1 MHIKR
6 LQIITWLMVFA
17 IIAGGCDNDPDEIGI
32 GIQPESEKLPVLFTD
47 TLSINT
53 YSVFVDS
60 VRTDETTRSML
71 GSYFDPVFGSS
82 TVSMAFQLALSSATL
97 ELGEGA
103 YIDSIVMDLEYTSAS
118 NTDLDDMVAYGDT
131 TTLQTFNLFE
141 LDETIYADSI
151 YYSNYQPALK
161 ENAIATKTFT
171 PHPTDSILIDTTKYK
186 ARLRI
191 KMDDSFVQKFRD
203 ASSDDFAS
211 LEGFLEFLNG
221 IYIQPEEMTYGGAIL
236 FFNSIATNSGMKL
249 YYSNNSE
256 DSLVYNL
263 PIASSSA
270 RFMNFAHNYNL
281 ASPEFQNQLNGNTS
295 LGDQQFY
302 VQCMAGVETIIEIPY
317 FRDLNPT
324 MGQVGVA
331 LNEAKLIISNSNPD
345 IDFAP
350 PGTFV
355 LFSID
360 EDGTKQLVLDQ
371 LESGDY
377 FGATYDESTNN
388 VIFRLSQQLQR
399 SLAVDTIP
407 LRFSLG
413 ISGASILPNRMVGV
427 GSSPIGGGTPLK
439 MDLIFTKLNNN

>member
-17 IIAGGCDNDPDEIGI
+17 IIAGGCDKDPDEIGI

-47 TLSINT
+47 TISINAH
-53 YSVFVDS
+53 SVFVDS
-60 VRTDETTRSML
+60 VRTDETTRTML

-103 YIDSIVMDLEYTSAS
+103 YIDSMVMQLEYIATAI
-118 NTDLDDMVAYGDT
+118 TGQDKLVAYGDT
-131 TTLQTFNLFE
+131 TTQQTFDLYE
-141 LDETIYADSI
+141 LDETIYDTAS

-161 ENAIATKTFT
+161 GATIASHVFA
-171 PHPTDSILIDTTKYK
+171 PRPTDSISVDSAKYQ
-186 ARLRI
+186 ARLSI

-203 ASSDDFAS
+203 ASSSDFSS
-211 LEGFLEFLNG
+211 LENFLNFLKG

-236 FFNSIATNSGMKL
+236 FFNTASLNSGMRL

-256 DSLVYNL
+256 DSLVLKL

-270 RFMNFAHNYNL
+270 RFMNFAHNYNM
-281 ASPEFQNQLNGNTS
+281 ASPEFQNQLNGNVS

-317 FRDLNPT
+317 IRDLNPT

-331 LNEAKLIISNSNPD
+331 LNEAKLIISNSSPESM
-345 IDFAP
+345 FTP
-350 PGTFV
+350 PGIFV
-355 LFSID
+355 LFSLD

-377 FGATYDESTNN
+377 FGGTYDESTGK
-388 VIFRLSQQLQR
+388 VIFRLTQQLQR
-399 SLAVDTIP
+399 SLSVDTIP

-413 ISGASILPNRMVGV
+413 ISGASILPNRMVGN
-427 GSSPIGGGTPLK
+427 GNTPMGGGSPLK